1 MKRLSPKEAAP
12 APRSAAPTARRAAP
26 YLAAAFAGIVFGL
39 HRIVDPDVFQ
49 QVAAGREHLLHPSS
63 IGVSSFHDLF
73 VGQAYVADKWLAS
86 VVAALFDALGALA
99 LYQVALAVLAALG
112 FCFLLR
118 RWGAGPLAAAAGSAI
133 GLAASAFR
141 LEPRPETLSLALLCW
156 LVGLLAPGAAWPARR
171 RPWVAATLAL
181 WVNLHGYFVNGLL
194 VLAAALAADALRP
207 PRGTSRRDAVRAAGA
222 ALLAG
227 FVASFLHPQTYKAV
241 LWPLGQLLALRDQAI
256 LREAIGELAPTSSLF
271 EGIGAARIVLAA
283 LTFVAAAAYFVPRSP
298 LRRAVPRALAGF
310 AAALPW
316 LAAPPPGLVQWP
328 YRLTA
333 ALFAAALFELPALLA
348 GARAAAAR
356 GEGCGAQAPAAARG
370 DRCAAPEAAAPGER
384 CGTPAQAAGPR
395 GLLPAFLFAGFAVL
409 ALPVVRNTALLPPA
423 ALLLLAPLW
432 SAAAAEA
439 GASPRMAAL
448 SRRGVPAL
456 AVAAFVLCC
465 LLRLAG
471 WLAPGTYRA
480 PGWTGLGVD
489 ERSVP
494 IAAAEFVAARPVRGK
509 IVNDFQSGGALLRRL
524 YPARRVFI
532 AGNTSCY
539 PASFLE
545 TYRREVMG
553 GDGDPADLT
562 ARYDADVVVLA
573 HAAMETPKLAAR
585 LARSPAWRLAHLD
598 AAAAVFVRA
607 ADGDAPLDLDAAA
620 GRLTA
625 EARVSEPWPA
635 WLGGRR
641 SPFPALNAGL
651 FLRAA
656 GRPDLAL
663 RLGEKLWSEAPDVET
678 ATFCAGA
685 AEEAGRLP
693 EAVEKLEW
701 ARRERPADD
710 AVRTWLARAL
720 FARAAARLAE
730 PAAAGPDL
738 ERCLALS
745 PGEPGA
751 QLLLALVRA
760 AEGRADEARRLA
772 AEAWPRAPEPLRDFA
787 RRDPRLAPVLPR

>member
-1 MKRLSPKEAAP
+1 MKRPSPKEAAA
-12 APRSAAPTARRAAP
+12 APRAAAPTARRAAP

-86 VVAALFDALGALA
+86 VVAALFDAVGALA
-99 LYQVALAVLAALG
+99 LHQIVLAVLAALG

-171 RPWVAATLAL
+171 WPWVAATLAL

-227 FVASFLHPQTYKAV
+227 FLASFLHPQTYKAV

-271 EGIGAARIVLAA
+271 AGIGAARIVLAA
-283 LTFVAAAAYFVPRSP
+283 LTFVAAAAYFVPGSP

-356 GEGCGAQAPAAARG
+356 GEGRETRTQAAARG
-370 DRCAAPEAAAPGER
+370 EER
-384 CGTPAQAAGPR
+384 GAQALTSARGEGRGTTAQASGPR

-409 ALPVVRNTALLPPA
+409 AVPVVRNTALLPPA

-439 GASPRMAAL
+439 GASPRRASL

-489 ERSVP
+489 ERSV
-494 IAAAEFVAARPVRGK
+494 
-509 IVNDFQSGGALLRRL
+509 
-524 YPARRVFI
+524 
-532 AGNTSCY
+532 
-539 PASFLE
+539 
-545 TYRREVMG
+545 
-553 GDGDPADLT
+553 
-562 ARYDADVVVLA
+562 
-573 HAAMETPKLAAR
+573 
-585 LARSPAWRLAHLD
+585 
-598 AAAAVFVRA
+598 
-607 ADGDAPLDLDAAA
+607 
-620 GRLTA
+620 
-625 EARVSEPWPA
+625 
-635 WLGGRR
+635 
-641 SPFPALNAGL
+641 
-651 FLRAA
+651 
-656 GRPDLAL
+656 
-663 RLGEKLWSEAPDVET
+663 
-678 ATFCAGA
+678 
-685 AEEAGRLP
+685 
-693 EAVEKLEW
+693 
-701 ARRERPADD
+701 
-710 AVRTWLARAL
+710 
-720 FARAAARLAE
+720 
-730 PAAAGPDL
+730 
-738 ERCLALS
+738 
-745 PGEPGA
+745 
-751 QLLLALVRA
+751 
-760 AEGRADEARRLA
+760 
-772 AEAWPRAPEPLRDFA
+772 
-787 RRDPRLAPVLPR
+787 